1 MRIGL
6 RRLVI
11 LGIAAVALAV
21 PLAATTV
28 LAQAAAPAA
37 ADDDDDDHDLA
48 RDLHEGGEIRALSE
62 ILRKVGEQ
70 VPGEI
75 VAVNLVRVRDSW
87 VYRIQVVTSD
97 GRRTIVDVDAGK
109 GTMFDDAGRN

>member
-1 MRIGL
+1 MRMPL
-6 RRLVI
+6 RRSVI
-11 LGIAAVALAV
+11 IGIAALAI
-21 PLAATTV
+21 AAPVMAKSV
-28 LAQAAAPAA
+28 LAQSVTTV

-62 ILRKVGEQ
+62 ILRKVGES

-75 VAVNLVRVRDSW
+75 VAVNLVRVSDRW

-97 GRRTIVDVDAGK
+97 GRRSIVDVDAGK
-109 GTMFDDAGRN
+109 GTMFDDAGRH